1 MVTSSSGMEVA
12 ELCRLRFGRRLYVVW
27 PLLRL
32 SVERAR
38 CLKLAAAML
47 MNSSILLS
55 LSSVALCAV
64 CSRLKWFNWSVL
76 LLSSAAPIL
85 GVMEAT

>member
-12 ELCRLRFGRRLYVVW
+12 ELCRLRFGRRLYVDW

-38 CLKLAAAML
+38 FLKLAAAML

-55 LSSVALCAV
+55 LSSVALV
-64 CSRLKWFNWSVL
+64 CSRLKWFSWSVL